1 MANEAVCI
9 ETPTR
14 FARYTVGGAITK
26 GTILYLSADP
36 HTVAASSAAD
46 QPFAGIAWEEVTA
59 AEYAL
64 GKTEVVAALDGV
76 WDIKATAAAN
86 VLGELVAL
94 GGANLIVTA
103 DAADIL
109 NGAIIGYLEETQ
121 DASEVCRVR
130 LTKFGS
136 SG

>member
-9 ETPTR
+9 ETPKR
-14 FARYTVGGAITK
+14 FARYTIADATSVPI
-26 GTILYLSADP
+26 GTLMYLSGDF
-36 HTVAASSAAD
+36 TVSVSSAAD
-46 QPFAGIAWEEVTA
+46 QPFAGIAWEE
-59 AEYAL
+59 
-64 GKTEVVAALDGV
+64 KTTGDGITEITLALDGL

-94 GGANLIVTA
+94 GGANLIVSA

-109 NGAIIGYLEETQ
+109 NGALIGYLEETQ